1 MSLDLFGGGIVC
13 MASLFTGSYK
23 RNQRP
28 AQAACCFL
36 GNRTDRVLILD
47 IGYGGEGVVFLW
59 IVDTQKQGSRR

>member
-28 AQAACCFL
+28 AQAACCFP
-36 GNRTDRVLILD
+36 GQSDGQSVD
-47 IGYGGEGVVFLW
+47 IGYW
-59 IVDTQKQGSRR
+59 IRR